1 MKNKVITNY
10 ELIKLIINKKIKN
23 GTYINFYSKGNLNYC
38 KKYLYTNDALWKT
51 EDNIPDELM
60 EVRTSIL
67 LDNDNLFEILPEEN
81 DEWKEI
87 KEIDAIG
94 FMSLEDGLNLL
105 KKWTNSLIKNQK
117 YLKEKIDN
125 IKNDVLFDYWKDK
138 LESKDD

>member
-87 KEIDAIG
+87 KELRKINLTDYSYDTAVDNREAI
-94 FMSLEDGLNLL
+94 NQ
-105 KKWTNSLIKNQK
+105 LIKNQK
-117 YLKEKIDN
+117 YLKEK
-125 IKNDVLFDYWKDK
+125 
-138 LESKDD
+138 LESKND